1 VDPAI
6 PTGGAAAIDADLRV
20 PGGPYAAGVAAESC
34 PRCGHPLPEGARF
47 CPNCGAPVSV
57 SAASERKVVTM
68 VFVDL
73 VASTELAASLDPERF
88 REVMA
93 GFHGMVSNEL
103 AALRGRAENFIGD
116 AVLGVFGVPLAHD
129 DDAVRAIRA
138 GLAIVARSEAL
149 GRDLGVAG
157 RIRVR
162 IGVNTGPVAVGTS
175 DDRNIVLGAEVNM
188 AARLQQ
194 AAEPGEVLVGR
205 TTRQLAADAVVFG
218 PERSI
223 AAKGFDGGVS
233 AWPVLKLEARS
244 SGGSVAFVDRRRE
257 LALLTDTFERVVE
270 TARAHL
276 VTLLGEPGI
285 GKSRVVEE
293 LLAQLPEGT
302 KILTGESSP
311 FEEEADLGSI
321 AQMIRRQL
329 GEDAQGE
336 PEAVR
341 RRLESVVRAWVD
353 DDDVDVSVARLGLAL
368 GLDEGGDENRYR
380 GAEVRRGF
388 LALLSGLAADGP
400 VVLVFEDLHEANP
413 ALLDLIEQL
422 VKEARRMALMVVCVA
437 RWEFLEERPGW
448 AGGIA
453 DAVTLWVEPLTPAYA
468 TQLALEAGDF
478 EDEELAERIATHAGG
493 NPFFIVEMT
502 GMLMHERREFAPQR
516 SAPAVRP
523 LPASVQ
529 AVIAERLDHLTP
541 AAKAL
546 VRSASVFPRGAFDLA
561 ELGMIADPRQDLLDE
576 LDDEEFLQQDEE
588 RPSLWR
594 FRSDVLR
601 DVAYEGLAK
610 RERQRLHLRVA
621 NKLAE
626 PPTADRYPR
635 SIAFH
640 LEQAARAALDLNPR
654 DRELA
659 ERAVGVLTH
668 AGDIARRRIESRA
681 AVDLYERALAM
692 AGPDASWGEREA
704 LLLSLMGEAQYW
716 LGDFDPAEAALRRAL
731 EVDGQSVRVR
741 AHASR
746 YLADITL
753 TVRAAPDEADV
764 LFGRA
769 LEAAREVGEPQ
780 VLARTLLMAGWAPFW
795 QNDLDRAG
803 QMFSEALAIARG
815 SGTPD
820 PWAEGRAL
828 VGLASVISPVGDEE
842 EALAL
847 ALEALEV
854 GRQSGQPFTTAVARE
869 TVARS
874 LRRMLRLDEATEHA
888 DTAIRTFREL
898 DARWE
903 LASAL
908 GDRGE
913 THRLAGRLE
922 PAERDLREALRLCRE
937 LGERALV
944 TWTSAELARILVAR
958 GDNPGARQVLE
969 DPSARLAAGQ
979 PGSLTALLFAEAT
992 LALAEGE
999 RQVALDKALT
1009 GIEADREQGGAG
1021 ITNPVAARLW
1031 WVGRLFDEGSAGGRE
1046 AVVQARE
1053 LLERHHWAQALREP
1067 DVALPVAEV
1076 RA

>member
-1 VDPAI
+1 M
-6 PTGGAAAIDADLRV
+6 
-20 PGGPYAAGVAAESC
+20 
-34 PRCGHPLPEGARF
+34 
-47 CPNCGAPVSV
+47 SV
-57 SAASERKVVTM
+57 SAASERKVVTV
-68 VFVDL
+68 VFADL
-73 VASTELAASLDPERF
+73 VDSTALAASLDPERF

-93 GFHGMVSNEL
+93 GFHGMVSDEL

-116 AVLGVFGVPLAHD
+116 AVLGVFGVPFAHD
-129 DDAVRAIRA
+129 DDAVRAIRV
-138 GLAIVARSEAL
+138 GLAIVARSESL

-157 RIRVR
+157 RIQVRV
-162 IGVNTGPVAVGTS
+162 GVNTGPVAVGTS

-205 TTRQLAADAVVFG
+205 TTRQLAADAAVFG
-218 PERSI
+218 AERSI

-244 SGGSVAFVDRRRE
+244 SRGSMPLVDRRRE

-270 TARAHL
+270 TSRAHL

-285 GKSRVVEE
+285 GKSRLVEE

-302 KILTGESSP
+302 KVLSGESSP
-311 FEEEADLGSI
+311 FEEEAALGSI
-321 AQMIRRQL
+321 AQMIRREL
-329 GEDAQGE
+329 GEDAQGA
-336 PEAVR
+336 PEEVR
-341 RRLESVVRAWVD
+341 RRLEAVVRVWVD
-353 DDDVDVSVARLGLAL
+353 DDDVDVAVARLGLAL
-368 GLDEGGDENRYR
+368 GLEDAGDENRYR
-380 GAEVRRGF
+380 AAEVRRGF

-413 ALLDLIEQL
+413 ALLDLIEEL
-422 VKEARRMALMVVCVA
+422 VKEARKVSLMVVCVA
-437 RWEFLEERPGW
+437 RWEFLEERRGW

-453 DAVTLWVEPLTPAYA
+453 DAVTLWVEPLTLPYA

-478 EDEELAERIATHAGG
+478 ENEERAERIARHAGG

-502 GMLMHERREFAPQR
+502 GMLLHEQR
-516 SAPAVRP
+516 DFPPRGSAPSVRP

-529 AVIAERLDHLTP
+529 AVIAERLDHLSPP
-541 AAKAL
+541 AKEL
-546 VRSASVFPRGAFDLA
+546 VRSASVFPRGAFDLS
-561 ELGMIADPRQDLLDE
+561 ELGMIADPRPELLEE

-621 NKLAE
+621 NKLGE
-626 PPTADRYPR
+626 PATADRYPR
-635 SIAFH
+635 SVAFH
-640 LEQAARAALDLNPR
+640 LEQAARAALDLNPK

-659 ERAVGVLTH
+659 ERAVTALTN

-692 AGPDASWGEREA
+692 AGPDAGWGEREA
-704 LLLSLMGEAQYW
+704 LLLSLMGEARYW
-716 LGDFDPAEAALRRAL
+716 LGDFEPAESALRRAL
-731 EVDGQSVRVR
+731 EVDDQSVRVR

-753 TVRAAPDEADV
+753 TIRAAPEEADA
-764 LFGRA
+764 LFGQA
-769 LEAAREVGEPQ
+769 LAAAREVGEPE
-780 VLARTLLMAGWAPFW
+780 VLARTLLMAAWAPFW
-795 QNDLDRAG
+795 QNDLDRART
-803 QMFSEALAIARG
+803 MFAEALAIARADG
-815 SGTPD
+815 RSD

-854 GRQSGQPFTTAVARE
+854 GRRSGQPFTTAVARE

-898 DARWE
+898 GARWE

-908 GDRGE
+908 GDRGQI
-913 THRLAGRLE
+913 HRLAGMLE

-937 LGERALV
+937 LGERSLV
-944 TWTSAELARILVAR
+944 TWTSSELARILVGR
-958 GDNPGARQVLE
+958 GDNAGARQVLD
-969 DPSARLAAGQ
+969 DPSARLAAAE
-979 PGSLTALLFAEAT
+979 PGSMTALLFAEAT

-999 RQVALDKALT
+999 RQVALDKALA
-1009 GIEADREQGGAG
+1009 GMEMDPDQAGARM
-1021 ITNPVAARLW
+1021 TNALAAHIW
-1031 WVGRLFDEGSAGGRE
+1031 WVGRLFDEGSAGGSRAVAE
-1046 AVVQARE
+1046 AGQR
-1053 LLERHHWAQALREP
+1053 LERHHWHQALREP
-1067 DVALPVAEV
+1067 ELTLPLAE
-1076 RA
+1076 APA